1 MKELET
7 FLKTVGD
14 GLKILAQGIN
24 AIADKIE
31 NFVDPRKEKDGKPQP
46 EPKPADEHRA
56 ETSKKRTPQ
65 KAVKKSVSEKNKR
78 TAASDTVYEIIGST
92 KGPVDISV
100 LVEKT
105 GFEKK
110 KIHNILYRL
119 KKQGKVETV
128 SKGLYRKA

>member
-7 FLKTVGD
+7 ILKTVSD
-14 GLKILAQGIN
+14 GLKILAQGVN
-24 AIADKIE
+24 AIADKLE
-31 NFVDPRKEKDGKPQP
+31 KFVDPRKEKDGKPQP
-46 EPKPADEHRA
+46 EPKPDEHRA

-65 KAVKKSVSEKNKR
+65 KAVKKSVSERKKR

-105 GFEKK
+105 GFQKK
-110 KIHNILYRL
+110 KIHNVLYRL